1 MKSNYKIQLKRYP
14 AWMGWIVL
22 VFALLALVSCEE
34 IMDVNFAGDSTKNL
48 VVDGSITTDTAAHQ
62 VMLSYTGDYF
72 KISDQVMATGAIVYI
87 SDGTDIIPLR
97 ELKDGVYYTPG
108 NFAGRV
114 GKKYTLNIKL
124 PDGREYTASDSI
136 EACAEID
143 SIRQSPNYNSYM
155 SGYGYDVL
163 FYGHEPQ
170 PAGNHYMYRLY
181 IDNKLYT
188 DTITEVNF
196 ESDEFVNGSFVRD
209 YQVFRINEKDL
220 NKTASTVT
228 LEMNSISKK
237 YYEFLSALMIET
249 VWRGS
254 PWDGPPANIP
264 GNVSKGATGFFR
276 ASDVKRKS
284 WPFLSLP
291 RAN

>member
-1 MKSNYKIQLKRYP
+1 MRWS
-14 AWMGWIVL
+14 VL
-22 VFALLALVSCEE
+22 VAALFVLVSCEE
-34 IMDVNFAGDSTKNL
+34 IMNVDFAGDSTKNL
-48 VVDGSITTDTAAHQ
+48 VVEGSITTDTMPQQ
-62 VMLSYTGDYF
+62 VILSYTGDYF
-72 KISDQVMATGAIVYI
+72 AISAQEMATNAIVYI
-87 SDGTDIIPLR
+87 SDGTNIIPLR
-97 ELKDGVYYTPG
+97 ELKDGVYNTEA
-108 NFAGRV
+108 NVAGKV
-114 GKKYTLNIKL
+114 GKKYTLNIIL
-124 PDGREYTASDSI
+124 PDGREYSASDSL

-170 PAGNHYMYRLY
+170 PTGNHYMYKLY
-181 IDNKLYT
+181 INNTLYT

-196 ESDEFVNGSFVRD
+196 ASDEFVNGSFVRD
-209 YQVFRINEKDL
+209 YQVFRIHEKDL
-220 NKTASTVT
+220 KNEASSVT
-228 LEMNSISKK
+228 LEMYSISKK

-264 GNVSKGATGFFR
+264 GNVSNGATGFFR
-276 ASDVKRKS
+276 ASAVKRKT